1 MKKIAGTSRSRR
13 TRKAY
18 RSVWWYN
25 AADYC
30 PRLPTQKRTDLPQPD
45 LMEPAKPGTQRRKD
59 LAKRIAIPS
68 LMAARELSEF
78 NMSAR
83 LRRLLNEN
91 NFRTLGDLRGVDYLN
106 LLKLRNC
113 CKITVLELEALIRK
127 VQHEALIRLSQPGAG
142 VVGRNHEP

>member
-1 MKKIAGTSRSRR
+1 
-13 TRKAY
+13 
-18 RSVWWYN
+18 
-25 AADYC
+25 
-30 PRLPTQKRTDLPQPD
+30 
-45 LMEPAKPGTQRRKD
+45 MEPAKPATKRRKD
-59 LAKRIAIPS
+59 LANRIDIPS

-91 NFRTLGDLRGVDYLN
+91 NFRALGDLHGVDYLN

-113 CKITVLELEALIRK
+113 GKITVLELEALIRK